1 MEKSLLRKSIAAICS
16 VFFFGI
22 MAIPVKADAAPVPF
36 YASMMF
42 WPLILAVLVVIIAIF
57 LYRKFKK

>member
-1 MEKSLLRKSIAAICS
+1 
-16 VFFFGI
+16 

-36 YASMMF
+36 YAAMML

>member
-1 MEKSLLRKSIAAICS
+1 MEKSHLRKSIAAICS

-36 YASMMF
+36 YAVMTL

>member
-36 YASMMF
+36 YATMTL
-42 WPLILAVLVVIIAIF
+42 WPLVLAVLVVIIAIF

>member
-1 MEKSLLRKSIAAICS
+1 
-16 VFFFGI
+16 

-36 YASMMF
+36 YAVMTL

>member
-36 YASMMF
+36 YAAMTL